1 MSFLLAVFLMG
12 CGAAPPPALP
22 GISGDRI
29 PVAVS
34 VAPQADLVERI
45 GGDRVSVEVMIPPG
59 SSDEE
64 ISLSPRKAMA
74 LERVRLYVKVGHPAF
89 AVEARSIDPF
99 LEQHPDIR
107 VVDMSKGMDLIEEV
121 EEHGGHRG
129 HGGHGEGG
137 DPHVWTAPENVAVA
151 ARNIGSALEEAD
163 PAHAA
168 EYRAN
173 LARLLGEIGRLD
185 RQIRARLAV
194 PGADRRFLVYHP
206 SWGYFARQYG
216 LEQIAIEAEG
226 KEPGAAGLI
235 RIVERARQEGAR
247 VVLVPGGSRESA
259 RVIADEIGG
268 RMIPADAQ
276 ARDWQATL
284 LRIADALGEDDD

>member
-1 MSFLLAVFLMG
+1 MRAVMLLLAVLLMA
-12 CGAAPPPALP
+12 CGAAPPAD
-22 GISGDRI
+22 SGGRI
-29 PVAVS
+29 PIAVS

-45 GGDRVSVEVMIPPG
+45 GGGRVSVEVMIPPG

-74 LERVRLYVKVGHPAF
+74 LERIRLYVKVGHPAF

-99 LEQHPDIR
+99 LSQRPDIR
-107 VVDMSKGMDLIEEV
+107 VVDMSRGMDLIEEM
-121 EEHGGHRG
+121 EEHGGHG
-129 HGGHGEGG
+129 HEG
-137 DPHVWTAPENVAVA
+137 DPHVWTAPGNVAVA
-151 ARNIGSALEEAD
+151 ARNIAAALAEAD
-163 PAHAA
+163 PANAA
-168 EYRAN
+168 GYRAN
-173 LARLLGEIGRLD
+173 LARLLEEVGHLD
-185 RQIRARLAV
+185 GQIRARLAA

-268 RMIPADAQ
+268 RMVPADAQ

-284 LRIADALGEDDD
+284 LRIADALGEGSNHG

>member
-1 MSFLLAVFLMG
+1 MRVLLLLLLTG
-12 CGAAPPPALP
+12 CGAALPAVPPE
-22 GISGDRI
+22 ISGGRI

-107 VVDMSKGMDLIEEV
+107 VVDMSQGMDLIEEV
-121 EEHGGHRG
+121 EEHGGH
-129 HGGHGEGG
+129 GGHREEG
-137 DPHVWTAPENVAVA
+137 DPHVWTAPETVAVA
-151 ARNIGSALEEAD
+151 ARNIAAALEEAD

-168 EYRAN
+168 GYRAN
-173 LARLLGEIGRLD
+173 LVRLLEEIGRLD
-185 RQIRARLAV
+185 RQIRTRLAA

-235 RIVERARQEGAR
+235 RIVERARREGAR

-268 RMIPADAQ
+268 RMVPADAQ

-284 LRIADALGEDDD
+284 LRIADALGEDHG

>member
-1 MSFLLAVFLMG
+1 MRLLSAMLLAGLLPG
-12 CGAAPPPALP
+12 CGAAPPSA
-22 GISGDRI
+22 SEDRI
-29 PVAVS
+29 PIAVS

-45 GGDRVSVEVMIPPG
+45 GGEHVVVEVLIPP
-59 SSDEE
+59 SASDEE
-64 ISLSPRKAMA
+64 ISLSPRQAVA
-74 LERVRLYVKVGHPAF
+74 LERIRLYVKVGHPAF

-99 LEQHPDIR
+99 LAQRPDVR
-107 VVDMSKGMDLIEEV
+107 VVDMSRGMDLIEEM
-121 EEHGGHRG
+121 EEHGGHG
-129 HGGHGEGG
+129 AHGVGG
-137 DPHVWTAPENVAVA
+137 DPHVWTAPGNVSVA
-151 ARNIGSALEEAD
+151 ARNIASALEEAD

-173 LARLLGEIGRLD
+173 LARLLEEIDRLD
-185 RQIRARLAV
+185 GRIRARLAV
-194 PGADRRFLVYHP
+194 PGAGRRFLVYHP

-235 RIVERARQEGAR
+235 RIVERARQEGAK

-284 LRIADALGEDDD
+284 LRIADALGEDANHG

>member
-1 MSFLLAVFLMG
+1 MA
-12 CGAAPPPALP
+12 
-22 GISGDRI
+22 GDRI

-45 GGDRVSVEVMIPPG
+45 GGGRVSVEVMIPPG

-107 VVDMSKGMDLIEEV
+107 VVDMSRGMDLIEEV
-121 EEHGGHRG
+121 EEHGGH
-129 HGGHGEGG
+129 GGHGEEG
-137 DPHVWTAPENVAVA
+137 DPHVWTAPEMVTVA
-151 ARNIGSALEEAD
+151 ARNIAAALEAAD

-173 LARLLGEIGRLD
+173 LAHLLGEIGRLD
-185 RQIRARLAV
+185 RQIRARLAA
-194 PGADRRFLVYHP
+194 PGAGRRFLVYHP

-247 VVLVPGGSRESA
+247 IVLVPGGSRESA

-284 LRIADALGEDDD
+284 LRIADALGEDSNHG

>member
-1 MSFLLAVFLMG
+1 MRLLLVLFLLG
-12 CGAAPPPALP
+12 CGAPHSVPE
-22 GISGDRI
+22 GRI

-45 GGDRVSVEVMIPPG
+45 GGGRVSVEVMIPPG

-99 LEQHPDIR
+99 LAQRPDIQ
-107 VVDMSKGMDLIEEV
+107 VVDMSRGMDLIEEV
-121 EEHGGHRG
+121 EEHGGH
-129 HGGHGEGG
+129 GGHGAHGHEG
-137 DPHVWTAPENVAVA
+137 DPHVWTAPETMAVA
-151 ARNIGSALEEAD
+151 ARNIAAALEQAD

-168 EYRAN
+168 GYRAN
-173 LARLLGEIGRLD
+173 LARFLEEIGRLD
-185 RQIRARLAV
+185 GRIRARLAA
-194 PGADRRFLVYHP
+194 PGAGRRFLVYHP

-259 RVIADEIGG
+259 RVIAGEIKG
-268 RMIPADAQ
+268 RIVPADAQ
-276 ARDWQATL
+276 ARDWQETL
-284 LRIADALGEDDD
+284 LRIAEALGEDSNHG